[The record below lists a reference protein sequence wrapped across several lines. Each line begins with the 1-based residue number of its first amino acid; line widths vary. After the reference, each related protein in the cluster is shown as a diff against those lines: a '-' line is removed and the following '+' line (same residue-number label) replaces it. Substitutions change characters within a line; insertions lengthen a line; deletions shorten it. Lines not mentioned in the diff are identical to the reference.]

1 MKARRGQALLELAL
15 CAPVMLVLALGAV
28 AAVQIFDAESG
39 LQAATDEAAAV
50 AVRAPDPAS
59 ARASAQQT
67 FESVAA
73 TYPLQAAN
81 LTIGVSDF
89 GRGASL
95 SMASSAVVDI
105 AGESIAFL
113 PARIK
118 LSAHATA
125 LIEPYRSRQ

>member
-1 MKARRGQALLELAL
+1 MKARSGQALLELAL
-15 CAPVMLVLALGAV
+15 CAPVLLVLALGGV
-28 AAVQIFDAESG
+28 AAVQIFDAQSG
-39 LQAATDEAAAV
+39 LQAATDAAAGV
-50 AVRAPDPAS
+50 AARAPDAAS
-59 ARASAQQT
+59 AVASAQRT

-73 TYPLQAAN
+73 TYPLQAAR

-113 PARIK
+113 PARIS

-125 LIEPYRSRQ
+125 LIEPYRSRP